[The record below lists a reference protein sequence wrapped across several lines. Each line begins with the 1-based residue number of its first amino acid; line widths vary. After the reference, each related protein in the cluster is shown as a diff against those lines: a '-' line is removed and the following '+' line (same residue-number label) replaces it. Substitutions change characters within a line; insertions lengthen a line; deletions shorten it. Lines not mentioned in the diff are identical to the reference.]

1 MKNRLKILILM
12 ISSAFILTA
21 CWSEN
26 AVEDESDGA
35 SMIIAT
41 EKSEGE
47 EEQEEEAADT
57 STGRQIRP
65 LSVFVDMNN
74 PEDCTMPAAF
84 KTSDINLEAMEM
96 TYTMYSK
103 DYYDAVDINM
113 LQIGDTLLYNGQD
126 MLVESI
132 EDRGGDLHINGGLD
146 MGGCELRADDG
157 GTYVSR
163 GLDDIATFTEIGKIT
178 LPISETLEVSDSIN
192 NPNSPVIA
200 GYEDL
205 EDYIE
210 GLEEWSSSFTTY
222 NTTVEIRGGKIVAIT
237 RIWTP

>member
-1 MKNRLKILILM
+1 M

-65 LSVFVDMNN
+65 LSVFFDMNN

-163 GLDDIATFTEIGKIT
+163 GFDDIATFTEIGKIT

>member
-163 GLDDIATFTEIGKIT
+163 GFDDIATFTEIGKIT